1 MIIIPAIDI
10 KQGRC
15 VRLCQGVMSDETEYS
30 KDPSDVAKRW
40 ADSGAELIHI
50 VDLDAAIEGTPKNL
64 STIEKIAS
72 SIAVPLQIGGG
83 IRNEETAERYLDIKG
98 VMRVILGTLALSE
111 PKTIES
117 LARRYPGR
125 IAIGIDAKDGFVA
138 IKGWVEVTK
147 TKAIDLAK
155 KFEGMGVAAI
165 IYTDISRDGMLTGP
179 NVKATKKLID
189 TIKIPVI
196 ASGGVSKIDDITA
209 LKKIKAT
216 GAIVGKALYSGAID
230 LKKSIRAAR
239 D

>member
-1 MIIIPAIDI
+1 MLIIPAIDI

-15 VRLCQGVMSDETEYS
+15 VRLCQGVMSEETEYS
-30 KDPSDVAKRW
+30 KDPSGVAKRW
-40 ADSGAELIHI
+40 AHEGAELIHI

-111 PKTIES
+111 PKTVES

-147 TKAIDLAK
+147 TLAMELAK

-179 NVKATKKLID
+179 NVEATKKLID

-209 LKKIKAT
+209 LKKIKAA
-216 GAIVGKALYSGAID
+216 GVIVGKALYSGAID
-230 LKKSIRAAR
+230 LRESIRAAR

>member
-179 NVKATKKLID
+179 NVEATKKLID

-230 LKKSIRAAR
+230 LKESIRAAR

>member
-1 MIIIPAIDI
+1 MLIIPAIDI

-15 VRLCQGVMSDETEYS
+15 VRLCQGVMSEETEYS
-30 KDPSDVAKRW
+30 KDPSDVAERW
-40 ADSGAELIHI
+40 ANEGAKIIHI

-64 STIEKIAS
+64 LTIEKIAS

-83 IRNEETAERYLDIKG
+83 IRNEKTAERYLDIKG

-111 PKTIES
+111 PKTVES

-147 TKAIDLAK
+147 IVAIDLAVK
-155 KFEGMGVAAI
+155 LAGMGVAAI
-165 IYTDISRDGMLTGP
+165 IYTDISRDGMLNGP
-179 NVKATKKLID
+179 NVEATKKLVD

-196 ASGGVSKIDDITA
+196 ASGGVSGINDIRA
-209 LKKIKAT
+209 LKEIKAA
-216 GAIVGKALYSGAID
+216 GVIVGKALYSGAVD
-230 LKKSIRAAR
+230 LKEAIKAAR
-239 D
+239 G